1 MHYLCHATC
10 IFIPVF
16 PFFFIFIAVPAPTPP
31 APPPALPAALAPL
44 AVARFNAFFLP
55 CPLPVRVFAGRG
67 EKGGSPCLLSGFVNY
82 QVHAQPPQP
91 PPPPFFCSPYTAPF
105 PARSVF
111 LKRAKFSFINALN
124 LPHSTAE
131 GAASR
136 PREGMGGASRQSY
149 IMWVHSNEFRT
160 SFEWAVLCLL
170 TAAPCRARRLAT
182 LYLALL
188 QVGNFFS
195 TLAQTVVKLISHF
208 TIRICFV

>member
-1 MHYLCHATC
+1 MLLAFSFLFFLFFLFLSQYLHLLRQLLLQLSLLHLLLSLL
-10 IFIPVF
+10 PVLM
-16 PFFFIFIAVPAPTPP
+16 PFFCLAHFPYGFSLEGGRGAAPACCQVLSIIRCMHSLLSL
-31 APPPALPAALAPL
+31 PPP
-44 AVARFNAFFLP
+44 
-55 CPLPVRVFAGRG
+55 
-67 EKGGSPCLLSGFVNY
+67 S
-82 QVHAQPPQP
+82 
-91 PPPPFFCSPYTAPF
+91 FCSPYTAPF

-124 LPHSTAE
+124 LPHSTE

-136 PREGMGGASRQSY
+136 PREGMEGASRQSY

-170 TAAPCRARRLAT
+170 TAAPCRERRLAT